1 MVADVQGWLRHLP
14 PALGQRP
21 DNHGQQHLQRLAVR
35 RRLREVRDHIRGEKF
50 AGLGIVPSISF
61 DQQVDS
67 SVLVLPDQID
77 GLGHGAASVLYDRRR
92 SNQSAH
98 SAVALRAQ

>member
-1 MVADVQGWLRHLP
+1 MGPTLFNEAFWP
-14 PALGQRP
+14 
-21 DNHGQQHLQRLAVR
+21 
-35 RRLREVRDHIRGEKF
+35 
-50 AGLGIVPSISF
+50 AGLGIVPSIGF

-77 GLGHGAASVLYDRRR
+77 GLGHGAASVLYDRLR